1 MATERLIELSGKKKK
16 RVKDCP
22 TRWSS
27 TFQMVDRM
35 LSLRT
40 SLIQVLEEL
49 ELDVLPMSE

>member
-22 TRWSS
+22 TRSS